1 MVIEEKK
8 KQTRKINRK
17 KTKKQLL
24 KEKNNSFSKEQKR
37 KTIEDLKKDLPKKE
51 EENQGWRPEKI
62 TPEVLQLLELCFA
75 TWMTDEEACYQAKIS
90 PRTLYN
96 YQKEN
101 EEFLQKKQMLKSSV
115 KLQAKINIWRSIM
128 KWDLE
133 NSKWWLTKMD
143 PEFWDSL
150 NIKGELSMDLEDEKI
165 YKKIVNK
172 NILK

>member
-1 MVIEEKK
+1 MVK
-8 KQTRKINRK
+8 K
-17 KTKKQLL
+17 KTKKELL
-24 KEKNNSFSKEQKR
+24 TEKNNSFSKKQKR
-37 KTIEDLKKDLPKKE
+37 ESIEDLKKELPKNNDKKNK
-51 EENQGWRPEKI
+51 ENQGWRPEKI

-101 EEFLQKKQMLKSSV
+101 EEFLQKKQMLKSSI

-143 PEFWDSL
+143 PEFEDSL
-150 NIKGELSMDLEDEKI
+150 NIKWELSMDLEDEKI

-172 NILK
+172 NLKW